1 MSGYGF
7 YDEEDVGQGLITG
20 SGYKRGKGFV
30 TGGLLRKGKGLYAG
44 AGRGRGLFAG
54 AGARPLRKF
63 VVEMQTNEKGK
74 KYPKRLGYT
83 LEYAVKKEYNRK
95 LASTNPWLRLVRE
108 DAKLK
113 ELRKQIKDRMQE
125 LAREYRAS
133 LPESKQKESEE
144 KAKARKASEAKRNL
158 MVSSIIQN
166 FKEKFP
172 DVTDGVNYAF
182 DNGLLPNRA
191 AYKMFMKVVY
201 GLTDEDIAKLE
212 LPKRFPK
219 KHKYMTSGEMEFQK
233 VREPVSKTELKEAIK
248 EAVDEAVEESAQDVD
263 EKTKKEIKKAVKEG
277 ASEAI
282 NEVTKAKPNVTT
294 RSRSK
299 KIN

>member
-7 YDEEDVGQGLITG
+7 YDEDVGQGLITG
-20 SGYKRGKGFV
+20 SGYR
-30 TGGLLRKGKGLYAG
+30 RGKGLYAG

-95 LASTNPWLRLVRE
+95 LASSNPWLKLVRE
-108 DAKLK
+108 DTKLK
-113 ELRKQIKDRMQE
+113 DLREKIKNRMQE

-158 MVSSIIQN
+158 MISSIIQN

-172 DVTDGVNYAF
+172 DVKDGVDYAWN
-182 DNGLLPNRA
+182 NGLLPNRA
-191 AYKMFMKVVY
+191 AYIMLMKTVY
-201 GLTDEDIAKLE
+201 GLTDEQIKELE

-219 KHKYMTSGEMEFQK
+219 KHKYMASEEREFQK
-233 VREPVSKTELKEAIK
+233 VREPELPPPSEKEVEK
-248 EAVDEAVEESAQDVD
+248 AVEKALEESSEIGNNPTKESIAARVKEMLN
-263 EKTKKEIKKAVKEG
+263 EKRMKKAKKKKKS
-277 ASEAI
+277 SE
-282 NEVTKAKPNVTT
+282 E
-294 RSRSK
+294 
-299 KIN
+299 